1 MKIFVWNF
9 IRLKKT
15 ISFLLVLALSV
26 GITFGLIITVDAHLY
41 SNTEANNEPGE
52 KVIILD
58 AGHGGEDSGAVG
70 AGGVLEKNLNLEI
83 ANAIRLALEEKGFT
97 VIMTRTEDKMLY
109 SEEENVKGMRKLS
122 DLKNRVKIAE
132 NYPNALF
139 ISIHMNSFGAS
150 KYSGLQVYYSED
162 DNGSMALANSIQSSV
177 KDKLQPDNN
186 RVTKCG
192 KELYLLERSPVTTVL
207 VECGFLSNAE
217 ECKKLSEKEYQNQLS
232 FAIVCGIIEYI
243 ENINS

>member
-15 ISFLLVLALSV
+15 VSFLLVLALSV

-41 SNTEANNEPGE
+41 SNTEANNEPSE

>member
-1 MKIFVWNF
+1 MRVFVWNF
-9 IRLKKT
+9 IKLKKA
-15 ISFLLVLALSV
+15 IAFILVLALSV
-26 GITFGLIITVDAHLY
+26 GITFGLIVTVDAYLY
-41 SNTEANNEPGE
+41 PNTEANNEPAE

-70 AGGVLEKNLNLEI
+70 ANGALEKNLNLEI
-83 ANAIRLALEEKGFT
+83 ANAIKLILEEKGFT
-97 VIMTRTEDKMLY
+97 VVMTRTEDKMLY
-109 SEEENVKGMRKLS
+109 SEDENVKGMRKLS

-150 KYSGLQVYYSED
+150 KYSGLQVYYAED
-162 DNGSMALANSIQSSV
+162 DKGSMALANAIQSSV
-177 KDKLQPDNN
+177 RDKLQPDNN

-192 KELYLLERSPVTTVL
+192 KKLYLLEKSPLTTVL
-207 VECGFLSNAE
+207 VECGFLTNEE

-232 FAIVCGIIEYI
+232 FAIVCGIIDYI

>member
-15 ISFLLVLALSV
+15 ISFLLVLALSI

-41 SNTEANNEPGE
+41 SNTEANNEPSE

>member
-41 SNTEANNEPGE
+41 SNTEANNEPSE